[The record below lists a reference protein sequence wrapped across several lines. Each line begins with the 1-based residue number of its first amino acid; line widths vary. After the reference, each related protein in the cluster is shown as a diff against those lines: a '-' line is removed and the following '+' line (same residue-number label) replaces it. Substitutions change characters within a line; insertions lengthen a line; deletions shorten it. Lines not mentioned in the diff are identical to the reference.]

1 MSRTERLR
9 LMHERRALWQPI
21 PRCTTCGRV
30 LSVLNVDGNSPCE
43 RCLTIAGVVTAD
55 SPATVTSAFQ
65 AAVRDIGEV
74 VEQTRAVRSI
84 WDPRLRDR
92 EISARVVST
101 SARGQKGWSVLRLA
115 PTFGERVEPFALTS
129 SAIGMAVRVVLA
141 GVSASPRV
149 CDLRSGR
156 TLILDAA

>member
-21 PRCTTCGRV
+21 PRCATCGRV
-30 LSVLNVDGNSPCE
+30 LSVLTPDGDSPCE

-55 SPATVTSAFQ
+55 SPAVVTSVFQ
-65 AAVRDIGEV
+65 AAVRGIEEM
-74 VEQTRAVRSI
+74 VEQTRAERSI
-84 WDPRLRDR
+84 WDPRLQDR
-92 EISARVVST
+92 EISARVVSS
-101 SARGQKGWSVLRLA
+101 SARGQKGWSVLQLA
-115 PTFGERVEPFALTS
+115 PTFGEKVERFALTS
-129 SAIGMAVRVVLA
+129 SAIAMAVRVVLA

-149 CDLRSGR
+149 SDLRTGR